1 MLKVA
6 FLELDKYNESRDT
19 ELNAHWRQ
27 WLEFFGNR
35 PFSHQ
40 PDQVI
45 EQAESLLIPSNWTRE
60 EKEMIDERIRLTR
73 SSSVNRILGTMKLRE
88 LPC

>member
-1 MLKVA
+1 MLTG
-6 FLELDKYNESRDT
+6 DNG
-19 ELNAHWRQ
+19 LNFWQ
-27 WLEFFGNR
+27 S

-60 EKEMIDERIRLTR
+60 EKEMIDERIRIRENWEMSMDTFGKNNWKPVFKKGLKKVLNKGHRTGTRTR
-73 SSSVNRILGTMKLRE
+73 S
-88 LPC
+88 